1 MGAPLIYQRSVA
13 QDLYVWALHTA
24 YQGYRVYDPDYA
36 LLNEPDIFEIVLRD
50 PVIAHAVN
58 LRLHGVAA
66 RRWRVLPA
74 SERED
79 DKKLAAIVEEGMGH
93 IDGFT
98 ESRKNMALAVVRAR
112 TFQRIYGKRMPL
124 ELADLPEK
132 QWWVPTEL
140 REVDRRRFRLV
151 PQWAHGSET
160 QKLRVNV
167 EMWSVAGNRWE
178 LMPPDE
184 QRRYVKVVYN
194 DEEARLGYGRGLC
207 EALYFYHWA
216 KGIVMEQ
223 CLAGIERWAQGLVT
237 VKIDGL
243 RRANPSATNQ
253 AQANLWLDIIKKQRS
268 RNGLVF
274 DAKDEIEVHE
284 TQGTGHQLCMEMIRY
299 LDDAMVALI
308 LGSVLP
314 FGGQSGSGSL
324 ARARTEREVSE
335 SLLQY
340 DRDKIDEDIKR
351 DLIGLFIRLNQPILQ
366 ELGLDRARTPRFE
379 TIQETHE
386 DPEVN
391 ARVLSVLLSSGMDV
405 RKDEAYEKVG
415 YTPPKEGE
423 EIVEGLMMGMGGG
436 PGGEGQPTNPDGTF
450 GTKAK
455 PEKAAAKDDDKGRTR
470 EKEGADLAA
479 ELRAKLDA
487 LAARPASTVNLSVDH
502 KAQENAAK
510 AYLEQAGAL
519 RDLVVKLEAV
529 LQKEIPAPVVQV
541 QPAAPTAPEVVNI
554 VRVPQAPAP
563 VVKVFNK
570 APVVN
575 MNNERGDA
583 ALEKLMALGEKL
595 LEAFFNR
602 KPVRRV
608 MEIKFEGDTA
618 KGVSKEDR

>member
-1 MGAPLIYQRSVA
+1 MGAPLVYQRSVA

-50 PVIAHAVN
+50 PVIAHAIN

-74 SERED
+74 SDRED
-79 DKKLAAIVEEGMGH
+79 DKKLAAIVEEGLGY

-112 TFQRIYGKRMPL
+112 TFQRIYGKRMSVD
-124 ELADLPEK
+124 LADMGEK

-151 PQWAHGSET
+151 PQWTNGYDR
-160 QKLRVNV
+160 KLKVNV
-167 EMWSVAGNRWE
+167 EMWSVEQNRWE
-178 LMPPDE
+178 FMSPEE
-184 QRRYVKVVYN
+184 QRRYVKVIYN

-216 KGIVMEQ
+216 KGIIMEQ

-253 AQANLWLDIIKKQRS
+253 AQANLWLSILQKQRS

-274 DAKDEIEVHE
+274 DAKDEVEVHE

-351 DLIGLFIRLNQPILQ
+351 DLIGLFMRLNQPILQ
-366 ELGLDRARTPRFE
+366 ELGLERARVPHFE

-391 ARVLSVLLSSGMDV
+391 ARVISTLLTAQMPL

-415 YTPPKEGE
+415 FTPPKEDDEVIEPIAPMDGF
-423 EIVEGLMMGMGGG
+423 GGS
-436 PGGEGQPTNPDGTF
+436 GQPTNPDGTF

-455 PEKAAAKDDDKGRTR
+455 PEQAPAKDDDKGRKR
-470 EKEGADLAA
+470 E
-479 ELRAKLDA
+479 
-487 LAARPASTVNLSVDH
+487 
-502 KAQENAAK
+502 
-510 AYLEQAGAL
+510 
-519 RDLVVKLEAV
+519 
-529 LQKEIPAPVVQV
+529 
-541 QPAAPTAPEVVNI
+541 
-554 VRVPQAPAP
+554 
-563 VVKVFNK
+563 
-570 APVVN
+570 
-575 MNNERGDA
+575 NETDG
-583 ALEKLMALGEKL
+583 
-595 LEAFFNR
+595 
-602 KPVRRV
+602 P
-608 MEIKFEGDTA
+608 
-618 KGVSKEDR
+618 